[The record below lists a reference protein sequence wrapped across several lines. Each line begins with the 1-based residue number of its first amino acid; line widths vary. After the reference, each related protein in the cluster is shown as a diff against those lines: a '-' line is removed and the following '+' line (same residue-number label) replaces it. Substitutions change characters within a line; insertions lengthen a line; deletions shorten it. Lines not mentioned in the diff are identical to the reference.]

1 MNEESTKQRPIE
13 ELVTAAVEGSRSAL
27 EEIVL
32 RIQDRI
38 HQLALRMLSHP
49 EDARDASQEILIK
62 VITNLKGYRFEGPFA
77 AWVFRIAANHL
88 NTFRKSRMER
98 FEISWD
104 KACGLVDQAEARGW
118 LSDPPAAP
126 NKVLE
131 IEARLRCT
139 QALLTA
145 MDRPHRLA
153 FILGVVMDVS
163 SRDGAYILDIS
174 PAAFRKRIFRARA
187 KLKDFLAGNCGLFD
201 PSNRC
206 CCPGVLANH
215 LQNQWISP
223 ESTVFMKSGCRTQ
236 SNEELVEYL
245 RELDELSRVSILFKA
260 YPESPCPPDIS
271 HKIKQIIDQN
281 TYRVLA
287 DRAGLVQEGQRD
299 RRSDRPVQQE
309 LPDATPRDGGEGSGG
324 KRPAPLLHYH

>member
-1 MNEESTKQRPIE
+1 MKEASAAQRPIE
-13 ELVTAAVEGSRSAL
+13 ELVTEAAVEGSRSAL

-38 HQLALRMLSHP
+38 YYLALRMLSHP

-62 VITNLKGYRFEGPFA
+62 VITNLKGFRFEGPFA

-98 FEISWD
+98 FEINWD

-163 SRDGAYILDIS
+163 SLDGAYILEIS
-174 PAAFRKRIFRARA
+174 PAAFRKRISRARS
-187 KLKDFLAGNCGLFD
+187 KLKAFMAGNCGLFD
-201 PSNRC
+201 ASNRC
-206 CCPGVLANH
+206 CCKGVLANH
-215 LQNQWISP
+215 LHNRWISP
-223 ESTVFMKSGCRTQ
+223 ENPVFMQSGFRTPSRLSVASNILVPIIAVARLEISEPRKELLPLVLRKSHHLFSNLLNPSSHNVPIFSGLRVPSRTRRQ
-236 SNEELVEYL
+236 RIAPQWKVRS
-245 RELDELSRVSILFKA
+245 VS
-260 YPESPCPPDIS
+260 
-271 HKIKQIIDQN
+271 
-281 TYRVLA
+281 TR
-287 DRAGLVQEGQRD
+287 
-299 RRSDRPVQQE
+299 
-309 LPDATPRDGGEGSGG
+309 
-324 KRPAPLLHYH
+324 

>member
-1 MNEESTKQRPIE
+1 MERPRGIQGDWTVGFKGDRLEGRNRPAQGSVDMNETGTNERPVE
-13 ELVTAAVEGSRSAL
+13 ELVIEAVEGSRSAL

-38 HQLALRMLSHP
+38 YHLALRMLSHP

-62 VITNLKGYRFEGPFA
+62 VITNLKGFRREGPFA

-88 NTFRKSRMER
+88 NTFRRSRMER
-98 FEISWD
+98 FEMDWD
-104 KACGLVDQAEARGW
+104 RARELVDQAEAGGW

-126 NKVLE
+126 DKVLE
-131 IEARLRCT
+131 VETRLRCT

-153 FILGVVMDVS
+153 FILGVVMDIS
-163 SRDGAYILDIS
+163 SRDGAYILEIS
-174 PAAFRKRIFRARA
+174 PAAFRKRMSRARS
-187 KLKDFLAGNCGLFD
+187 KLKEFLAGNCGLFD

-206 CCPGVLANH
+206 SCPGVLANH
-215 LQNQWISP
+215 LQNRWVSP
-223 ESTVFMKSGCRTQ
+223 ERPVFMKDGFRTK
-236 SNEELVEYL
+236 SNEELAEYL
-245 RELDELSRVSILFKA
+245 RELDELSRISTLLKA

-271 HKIKQIIDQN
+271 HEIKKIIDQE

-287 DRAGLVQEGQRD
+287 EQSV
-299 RRSDRPVQQE
+299 
-309 LPDATPRDGGEGSGG
+309 
-324 KRPAPLLHYH
+324 H

>member
-1 MNEESTKQRPIE
+1 MNEAGTKQRPIE

-32 RIQDRI
+32 RIQDRVY
-38 HQLALRMLSHP
+38 HLALRMLSHP

-62 VITNLKGYRFEGPFA
+62 VITNLKGFRFEGPFE
-77 AWVFRIAANHL
+77 AWIFRIAANHL
-88 NTFRKSRMER
+88 NTFRKSRMEQ

-126 NKVLE
+126 NRLLE

-145 MDRPHRLA
+145 MNRPHRLA

-163 SRDGAYILDIS
+163 SRDGAYILEIS
-174 PAAFRKRIFRARA
+174 PAAFRRRISRARA
-187 KLKDFLAGNCGLFD
+187 KLKAFLAGNCGLFD
-201 PSNRC
+201 TSNRC
-206 CCPGVLANH
+206 SCPGVLANH

-223 ESTVFMKSGCRTQ
+223 ENPVFMKNGSRTQ
-236 SNEELVEYL
+236 SNEDLAEYL
-245 RELDELSRVSILFKA
+245 KELDELSRVSTLFKA

-271 HKIKQIIDQN
+271 HKIKRIIDQK
-281 TYRVLA
+281 TYRVLT
-287 DRAGLVQEGQRD
+287 DPGL
-299 RRSDRPVQQE
+299 
-309 LPDATPRDGGEGSGG
+309 
-324 KRPAPLLHYH
+324 H

>member
-1 MNEESTKQRPIE
+1 MNEASTAERPIE
-13 ELVTAAVEGSRSAL
+13 ELVTEAVEGSRSAL

-38 HQLALRMLSHP
+38 YYLALRMLSHP

-62 VITNLKGYRFEGPFA
+62 VITNLKGFRFEGPFA

-98 FEISWD
+98 FEINWD

-163 SRDGAYILDIS
+163 SLDGAYILEIS
-174 PAAFRKRIFRARA
+174 PAAFRKRISRARS
-187 KLKDFLAGNCGLFD
+187 KLKAFLAGNCGLFD
-201 PSNRC
+201 ASNRC

-215 LQNQWISP
+215 LQNRWISQ
-223 ESTVFMKSGCRTQ
+223 ESPVFMQSGFRTQ
-236 SNEELVEYL
+236 SNEDLAEYL
-245 RELDELSRVSILFKA
+245 KELDELSRVSTLYKA
-260 YPESPCPPDIS
+260 FPQSQCPTDIS
-271 HKIKQIIDQN
+271 HKIKQILDQN
-281 TYRVLA
+281 TYRVLT
-287 DRAGLVQEGQRD
+287 DR
-299 RRSDRPVQQE
+299 
-309 LPDATPRDGGEGSGG
+309 TF
-324 KRPAPLLHYH
+324 H

>member
-1 MNEESTKQRPIE
+1 MYEASTEQRPIE
-13 ELVTAAVEGSRSAL
+13 ELVTEAVEGSRSAL

-38 HQLALRMLSHP
+38 YHLALRMLSHP

-62 VITNLKGYRFEGPFA
+62 VITNLKGFRFEGSFA

-98 FEISWD
+98 FEINWE
-104 KACGLVDQAEARGW
+104 KACELVDQAEARGW

-126 NKVLE
+126 NKMLE

-163 SRDGAYILDIS
+163 SMDGAYILEIS
-174 PAAFRKRIFRARA
+174 PAAFRKRVSRARA
-187 KLKDFLAGNCGLFD
+187 KLKAFLAGNCGLFD
-201 PSNRC
+201 ASNRC

-223 ESTVFMKSGCRTQ
+223 ENPIFMKNGFRTQ
-236 SNEELVEYL
+236 SNEDLAEYL
-245 RELDELSRVSILFKA
+245 KELDELSRVSTLFKA
-260 YPESPCPPDIS
+260 YPQSQCPPDIS

-281 TYRVLA
+281 TYRVLT
-287 DRAGLVQEGQRD
+287 DR
-299 RRSDRPVQQE
+299 
-309 LPDATPRDGGEGSGG
+309 TF
-324 KRPAPLLHYH
+324 H